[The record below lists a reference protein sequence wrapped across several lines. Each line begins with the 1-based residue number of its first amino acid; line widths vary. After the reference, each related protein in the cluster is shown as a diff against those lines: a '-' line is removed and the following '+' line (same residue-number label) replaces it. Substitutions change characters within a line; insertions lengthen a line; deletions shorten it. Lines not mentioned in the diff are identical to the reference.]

1 MDMIDPGNAYTKT
14 IILVQE
20 LFDNLPPEEAD
31 KLQEEL
37 MDIYFDENPEELQ
50 KIIIVAGD
58 DFDLLQVKKE
68 LFFNQKLNEDY
79 GFNVEILRE
88 RRNDEIAEVLV
99 DKIDEYNSKVKL
111 T

>member
-1 MDMIDPGNAYTKT
+1 MDMIDTGNSYTQA
-14 IILVQE
+14 IILPQE
-20 LFDNLPPEEAD
+20 LFENLLPEEAD

-37 MDIYFDENPEELQ
+37 MDIYFDENPEDLQ
-50 KIIIVAGD
+50 EIIIAAGD

-68 LFFNQKLNEDY
+68 LFFNNKLNENY